1 MTDLIVDKNR
11 HGPLGFC
18 RVQHQ
23 GSYHRFLELMGYHLR
38 DEEVEMSKD
47 ILRSTVQ
54 EGEIIMSNVTAALP
68 RKSLMQVEQHFGQG
82 PIGWP

>member
-1 MTDLIVDKNR
+1 MTELIVYKNR

-23 GSYHRFLELMGYHLR
+23 GSYHRFLELMGYHPR

-47 ILRSTVQ
+47 ILRPTVQ
-54 EGEIIMSNVTAALP
+54 EGEIIMSISTSRLLGF
-68 RKSLMQVEQHFGQG
+68 S
-82 PIGWP
+82 